1 MEEKAEVL
9 LKGLQ
14 KGNIKSFEVLFHRYY
29 PSLYAFTRGLI
40 KDQGLAE
47 DISQNVFM
55 KLWLNREKLNECLSL
70 KNYLFVIARNE
81 VYNHFRSKNTSSVSL
96 MFRLR
101 DDAGREHIH
110 PENDL
115 DFKEIS
121 EAVSS
126 LVEKMPPRRRQI
138 FNMSRKDYL
147 SNKEIAEQLG
157 LSKRTVEKHLEIALQ
172 DIRHCLNPFFFILFM
187 LFLA

>member
-1 MEEKAEVL
+1 MEEKANVL
-9 LKGLQ
+9 LQGLQ
-14 KGNIKSFEVLFHRYY
+14 KGNIKSFEVLFHQHY
-29 PSLYAFTRGLI
+29 PSLYAFTKGLI
-40 KDQGLAE
+40 KDGGLAE
-47 DISQNVFM
+47 DITQNVFM

-101 DDAGREHIH
+101 DDSARNHLH
-110 PENDL
+110 PEDEY
-115 DFKEIS
+115 DIKEIS
-121 EAVSS
+121 EAVSA
-126 LVEKMPPRRRQI
+126 LVEKMPSRRKQV
-138 FNMSRKDYL
+138 FTMSRKEYL
-147 SNKEIAEQLG
+147 SNKEIAERLG

-172 DIRHCLNPFFFILFM
+172 QIRHCLDPFFFIIFM